1 MPLGDRTPRCCWELE
16 RERVS
21 GRGDLYQDLP
31 ILQHG
36 GSGGIELPLKQ
47 EYTVPCPE
55 NFPFSSPSEWPKW
68 KKRFERFREASG
80 LVSKDEADQVNTLLY
95 LMGEKAEDIFTSFK
109 LDATTQK
116 KYKDVVVKFDDH
128 FVLKKNTLYERAKFN
143 SRFQN
148 QGESI

>member
-1 MPLGDRTPRCCWELE
+1 MSTF
-16 RERVS
+16 
-21 GRGDLYQDLP
+21 Q
-31 ILQHG
+31 
-36 GSGGIELPLKQ
+36 
-47 EYTVPCPE
+47 VPCPE

-80 LVSKDEADQVNTLLY
+80 LVSKDEADQVNKLLY

-116 KYKDVVVKFDDH
+116 KYKEVVIKFDDH
-128 FVLKKNTLYERAKFN
+128 FVLKKNTIYERAKFN

-148 QGESI
+148 QGESIEDFIASLHTLLNPASSRLFRRKLFGTV